1 MDYGG
6 LNRLIGR
13 EVGEEFWGTRTQ
25 HIVGVAAALAL
36 TGKSALVSLYHII
49 SCVRYEYSAI
59 WVLHLAFISH
69 YLTAFEPHVLI

>member
-25 HIVGVAAALAL
+25 HIVGVAGALAL
-36 TGKSALVSLYHII
+36 TDHA
-49 SCVRYEYSAI
+49 
-59 WVLHLAFISH
+59 
-69 YLTAFEPHVLI
+69 

>member
-36 TGKSALVSLYHII
+36 TGKSALVLFCHMII
-49 SCVRYEYSAI
+49 
-59 WVLHLAFISH
+59 
-69 YLTAFEPHVLI
+69 HVFNVKCKGLIIDI

>member
-36 TGKSALVSLYHII
+36 TGKSAFVCMNSTTWL
-49 SCVRYEYSAI
+49 
-59 WVLHLAFISH
+59 F
-69 YLTAFEPHVLI
+69 YLTVVRLYLLPLLVYHMY

>member
-36 TGKSALVSLYHII
+36 TGKSALVSLYHMI
-49 SCVRYEYSAI
+49 SCV
-59 WVLHLAFISH
+59 
-69 YLTAFEPHVLI
+69 